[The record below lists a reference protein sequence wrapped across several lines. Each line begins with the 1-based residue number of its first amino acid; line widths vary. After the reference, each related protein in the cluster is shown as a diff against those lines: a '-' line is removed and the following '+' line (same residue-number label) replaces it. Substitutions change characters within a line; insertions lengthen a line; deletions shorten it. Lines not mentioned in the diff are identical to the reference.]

1 MWLFWCVYIVVK
13 GNFTVT
19 KKTFTSDDFEAP
31 NNTDAIENATNAA
44 NDNEFG
50 EKKLFFENNAPFI
63 NCVSKING
71 VKIDNA
77 EDLDVEMPM
86 YNLLEYSKTYKKAT
100 GSLWNYYRN
109 EPNSGVNNGITYS
122 IKGSKSFDYKGN
134 FVKDGV
140 THNNLTKNDVKIVVP
155 LKHLA
160 NFWRSLNIPLINCK
174 ANKQSNKRGW
184 LWR

>member
-1 MWLFWCVYIVVK
+1 MRPIIQQLMHLLLIMQII
-13 GNFTVT
+13 
-19 KKTFTSDDFEAP
+19 KTMLHLSTAFQ
-31 NNTDAIENATNAA
+31 
-44 NDNEFG
+44 
-50 EKKLFFENNAPFI
+50 KLMDYKLI
-63 NCVSKING
+63 Q
-71 VKIDNA
+71 IDNA

-86 YNLLEYSKTYKKAT
+86 YNLFEYSKTYKKAT
-100 GSLWNYYRN
+100 GSLWNYYKN
-109 EPNSGVNNGITYS
+109 EPNSGVNSGITYS

-174 ANKQSNKRGW
+174 ANKQSNKRG
-184 LWR
+184 